1 ASSADLKTEFQQ
13 SLDIITR
20 QEASKQK
27 RAQGGEGDPAWQ
39 GQNQQAMMMQRKP
52 DGMQQAVGGYP
63 KSAADQARAQQK
75 SSFSFNP
82 AAKAFSLNPQAGEF
96 TPSHSGSGGTP
107 VAKAPAHSPSF
118 NVYKKGPETQRKG
131 LTEILEPF
139 FLRARG
145 STPDSA
151 APDWPDAKGPS
162 YHEVLGQPN
171 PSSRPLMAPQGCGGQ
186 GHMQTMGGGWQPQGQ
201 QMMQQVQQPGQQP
214 QQGHQVQQQ
223 QGPGDQQGPPM
234 AGMGG
239 VGGPQMMQQGFVV
252 SNGPPGGPPQQMY
265 GNMYGPGGCQGHQG
279 QGMPPNMM
287 VLPGGQTMMAQ
298 GGQQM
303 VPMGMVAGGQG
314 GQNPN
319 MVGGMAPM
327 PKFGGNQQQMV
338 VMPVLMSGP
347 GQYQQTA
354 FMPQT
359 MQGGQMPGPQG
370 PPGGPP
376 QGDGGQGMMQQ
387 QPGMYPR
394 QVGAG

>member
-1 ASSADLKTEFQQ
+1 MAYFQSTRRVVLLSSYIIWRGLCFLDAFCAYGSNGAPTHPIVLLSSYIIWRGLCFLDALCAYGSNGAPTHPRSEGGWDGLLVGEEGVRV

-234 AGMGG
+234 AGM
-239 VGGPQMMQQGFVV
+239 
-252 SNGPPGGPPQQMY
+252 
-265 GNMYGPGGCQGHQG
+265 
-279 QGMPPNMM
+279 
-287 VLPGGQTMMAQ
+287 
-298 GGQQM
+298 
-303 VPMGMVAGGQG
+303 
-314 GQNPN
+314 
-319 MVGGMAPM
+319 
-327 PKFGGNQQQMV
+327 
-338 VMPVLMSGP
+338 
-347 GQYQQTA
+347 
-354 FMPQT
+354 
-359 MQGGQMPGPQG
+359 
-370 PPGGPP
+370 
-376 QGDGGQGMMQQ
+376 
-387 QPGMYPR
+387 
-394 QVGAG
+394 